1 MSAIDV
7 KLPDGSILEYEE
19 PKTVKEVA
27 FSIGKGLGRDAIG
40 GVVDGQ
46 EVDADYL
53 IEDDIQLNI
62 ITIDSEE
69 GLDIYRHTS
78 SHVMAHAVQRLYP
91 EAKLAIGPT
100 IEDGFYYDIDME
112 ETLNPD
118 DLEEIEEEMAK
129 IIEEDLEI
137 KRVEKPKE
145 KALKEMKEKGE
156 RYKVELIEEIE
167 DDYVSFYTQGEF
179 IDLCRGPHLPS
190 TGWINK
196 EGIKLLNTAGAYWR
210 GDENNKMLQR
220 IYGTSFRKE
229 KELEKY
235 LKQLEEAKKR
245 DHNKLGRELDLF
257 MTSDIVGQGLP
268 LLKPKGAK
276 VVQLLQRFVEDEEE
290 KRGYRMTKTPFMAKK
305 DLYEVSGHWDHY
317 KDDMFIL
324 GDEEKEDEEVL
335 ALRPMTCPHQFTIY
349 NSKLRSYRDLPIRYS
364 ETSTLFRNE
373 ASGEMHGLIRVRQ
386 FTISEGHL
394 IVRPD
399 QLEEEFK
406 GVINLIDY
414 IMDTLG
420 IREDIWFRFSKWD
433 PSNKGKYIDN
443 PAAWKDSQEKMKNIL
458 DKLDLDYVVADGEAA
473 FYGPK
478 LDIQFKNVHGKED
491 TIITVQID
499 FALPERFDMTYVDK
513 DNEKKRPY
521 IIHRT
526 SIGCYERTLAMLIEK
541 YAGAFPTW
549 LAPTQVVVLP
559 VSDDQADYAYDIKD
573 KLFADGVRVE
583 VDDSNEQLGYKI
595 RQAQLEKIP
604 YMLIVGSREAAEG
617 TVSVRDR
624 DEGDLGAVEFA
635 EFKEKILKE
644 IENKVK

>member
-1 MSAIDV
+1 MSEINV
-7 KLPDGSILEYEE
+7 KLPDGSVLKFEE
-19 PKTVKEVA
+19 EKTVKEVA
-27 FSIGKGLGRDAIG
+27 FSIGKGLGRDAVA
-40 GVVDGQ
+40 GVVDGK

-53 IEDDIQLNI
+53 IEDDVELNI
-62 ITIDSEE
+62 ITIDSKE
-69 GLDIYRHTS
+69 GLDIYRHTT
-78 SHVMAHAVQRLYP
+78 SHIMAHAVQRIYP
-91 EAKLAIGPT
+91 EAKLAIGPI

-112 ETLNPD
+112 KGLNPD
-118 DLEEIEEEMAK
+118 DLEEIEAEMKK
-129 IIEEDLEI
+129 IIDEDMEIERKEIQKEEALEM
-137 KRVEKPKE
+137 
-145 KALKEMKEKGE
+145 MKERSD

-190 TGWINK
+190 TGWVNK
-196 EGIKLLNTAGAYWR
+196 DGIKLLNTAGAYWR

-220 IYGTSFRKE
+220 IYGTAFRKE
-229 KELEKY
+229 KELEKH
-235 LKQLEEAKKR
+235 LKQIEEAKKR

-257 MTSDIVGQGLP
+257 MTSELVGQGLP

-290 KRGYRMTKTPFMAKK
+290 KRGYKMTKTPFMAKK

-317 KDDMFIL
+317 KDDMFII
-324 GDEEKEDEEVL
+324 GDEEKDEEVL
-335 ALRPMTCPHQFTIY
+335 SLRPMTCPHQFTIY

-433 PSNKGKYIDN
+433 PANKGKYIDN
-443 PAAWKDSQEKMKNIL
+443 PAAWEDSQEKMKNIL
-458 DKLDLDYVVADGEAA
+458 DKLDLDYVVAEDEAA

-549 LAPTQVVVLP
+549 LAPTQTIVLP
-559 VSDDQADYAYDIKD
+559 VSDDQADYAYEIKD
-573 KLFADGVRVE
+573 KLFAEGVRVE

-604 YMLIVGSREAAEG
+604 YMLIVGSREAEEG

-624 DEGDLGAVEFA
+624 DDGDLG
-635 EFKEKILKE
+635 EFKFEEFQAKIIKE
-644 IENKVK
+644 IEEKAK